1 MSDPIA
7 HDGVVTDRDGGNN
20 KFLDRKALPDSHD
33 DEEARRP
40 KDECPANLRLRWM
53 TEVTSSVYSTPVI
66 ADLFSDGHKEIIV
79 PSFVHY
85 LEVLEGEDGAKA
97 GGEWPAFHKSTAHAS
112 PLVHDSGAGAHI
124 LLPTYDGEVLFFDD
138 SGARLAKTLRVP
150 PLRVRRDWHA
160 GLDPDHVDHAHPDVG
175 DDEED
180 PANFRSGFRAP
191 DIPQENPPPDAN
203 AGLEAQRR
211 RAVSESESESESES
225 ASSPGRP
232 RRRRLLE
239 DAAGADPGDHT
250 LTEEAAETFSVFDDF
265 NDENDY
271 DEVVGGPHFGEV
283 VDGEG
288 ARDEREADREF
299 WAGTDGDDDDDE
311 AEAEAEAEGG
321 GADGGARCRG
331 YSAR

>member
-1 MSDPIA
+1 MD
-7 HDGVVTDRDGGNN
+7 DRGH
-20 KFLDRKALPDSHD
+20 F
-33 DEEARRP
+33 
-40 KDECPANLRLRWM
+40 
-53 TEVTSSVYSTPVI
+53 SVYSTPVI

-150 PLRVRRDWHA
+150 PFACVATGTRVSTRPRRPRPSRRRRRRGRPRELSQRIPRA
-160 GLDPDHVDHAHPDVG
+160 GYSAGEPSAG
-175 DDEED
+175 
-180 PANFRSGFRAP
+180 RQR
-191 DIPQENPPPDAN
+191 

-211 RAVSESESESESES
+211 HAVSGRSTESRSNLRRR
-225 ASSPGRP
+225 PDDP

-239 DAAGADPGDHT
+239 DAPGADPGGHT
-250 LTEEAAETFSVFDDF
+250 LTEEAAETFSVFDDLK
-265 NDENDY
+265 DENDY

-299 WAGTDGDDDDDE
+299 WAGTDGEDE
-311 AEAEAEAEGG
+311 DVAEAEVEAEEVAQTGD
-321 GADGGARCRG
+321 AMSG

>member
-33 DEEARRP
+33 DEEALRP

-180 PANFRSGFRAP
+180 PENFRSGFRAP

-211 RAVSESESESESES
+211 HAERRRGRIDRIGIGICVIARTT
-225 ASSPGRP
+225 SSTATPGGRP
-232 RRRRLLE
+232 RRGPRRSHPHGRSRGDLFRFRRL
-239 DAAGADPGDHT
+239 
-250 LTEEAAETFSVFDDF
+250 
-265 NDENDY
+265 
-271 DEVVGGPHFGEV
+271 
-283 VDGEG
+283 
-288 ARDEREADREF
+288 
-299 WAGTDGDDDDDE
+299 
-311 AEAEAEAEGG
+311 
-321 GADGGARCRG
+321 
-331 YSAR
+331 